1 MSIISPTEVLNAA
14 GFIVP
19 REKNLDNTRTIISSE
34 DAAANPPMT
43 LEHDVIET
51 DVRVR
56 PSSPVNEIQEAR
68 SEAFIELVKSGTSP
82 TEAAREL
89 GTSLKELKRDPLVLA
104 AAKQLVQ
111 SYRFTAAERKELVQ
125 ATRNKILLTGT
136 NQEALAAAKQ
146 IGEESDMGM
155 SQGSPQTTVNIGI
168 FSQDAQDIFSRLPDM
183 PGLDTLM
190 DD

>member
-1 MSIISPTEVLNAA
+1 
-14 GFIVP
+14 VP

-104 AAKQLVQ
+104 AAKELVQ

-168 FSQDAQDIFSRLPDM
+168 FSQDAQDIFSRLPDV